1 MKDTE
6 KQAAGR
12 KLPGIVAGTV
22 SAAALAAFSVQAQEQ
37 GGALA
42 TFGLSFGGEYEIDD
56 SGEDESS
63 FTTGL
68 SFDLSSVTRTH
79 SFGLSADG
87 RLLFDETGLD
97 FENPGIAVDYARA
110 NRSTA
115 FDVGLSYSERDVEGE
130 FEVIDPVTGIVTD
143 LIDDDGTLESIR
155 VNAGLETGR
164 DAPFGTQT
172 QFSYTGRTYTDT
184 TDPNLADLE
193 SWQVSTALRFDVDPR
208 ISLRSSTSFRE
219 TQEDDAEQT
228 ESRTIR
234 FGVGGT
240 FLVDP
245 LWTAS
250 LDLVYSRFETEE
262 DDLLGNRVLT
272 EEDGVGASLSV
283 TRQFRDGTLGLSLA
297 RDVSDIGA
305 EDSLGIFRNRAFANG
320 GELAWSLGLV
330 SFPSGDTA
338 PIVSAS
344 YAMPTPRGSFSVSLQ
359 QQTAVD
365 DDDRS
370 VVSTAIAMDF
380 GQAINATS
388 GWSLNG
394 SLTSVDVTGGDTD
407 DQARLRVGV
416 SYNHALTRDWDLST
430 ALSHRVTYEG
440 GEQNDSASTLSLS
453 LERSF
458 SFRP

>member
-1 MKDTE
+1 
-6 KQAAGR
+6 
-12 KLPGIVAGTV
+12 
-22 SAAALAAFSVQAQEQ
+22 
-37 GGALA
+37 
-42 TFGLSFGGEYEIDD
+42 
-56 SGEDESS
+56 
-63 FTTGL
+63 
-68 SFDLSSVTRTH
+68 
-79 SFGLSADG
+79 
-87 RLLFDETGLD
+87 
-97 FENPGIAVDYARA
+97 
-110 NRSTA
+110 
-115 FDVGLSYSERDVEGE
+115 
-130 FEVIDPVTGIVTD
+130 
-143 LIDDDGTLESIR
+143 
-155 VNAGLETGR
+155 
-164 DAPFGTQT
+164 
-172 QFSYTGRTYTDT
+172 
-184 TDPNLADLE
+184 
-193 SWQVSTALRFDVDPR
+193 
-208 ISLRSSTSFRE
+208 
-219 TQEDDAEQT
+219 
-228 ESRTIR
+228 
-234 FGVGGT
+234 
-240 FLVDP
+240 
-245 LWTAS
+245 
-250 LDLVYSRFETEE
+250 
-262 DDLLGNRVLT
+262 
-272 EEDGVGASLSV
+272 
-283 TRQFRDGTLGLSLA
+283 
-297 RDVSDIGA
+297 VSDIGA

-359 QQTAVD
+359 QETAVD

-394 SLTSVDVTGGDTD
+394 ALTSVDVTGGDTD